1 MENITASKQ
10 AEMKRFSKRLFGNEH
25 RLEVALTILELAETE
40 PHRLY
45 KQALADELGVTDREI
60 EMQLRRFRAL
70 GMIERHPDPPAS
82 PEKRGPGAPPQVFRC
97 SDDRFWNC
105 LDELGNRFRSS

>member
-10 AEMKRFSKRLFGNEH
+10 EEMRRFSKRLFGNEH
-25 RLEVALTILELAETE
+25 RLEVALTILELAAKE

-60 EMQLRRFRAL
+60 EMQLRPFRAL
-70 GMIERHPDPPAS
+70 GMLERHPDPPPP
-82 PEKRGPGAPPQVFRC
+82 PEKRGRGAPPQVLQC
-97 SDDRFWNC
+97 SDDRFWHC
-105 LDELGNRFRSS
+105 LNELGSRF